1 MTGAIF
7 KAIAFFLSI
16 YILLPTALSRLLHI
30 GAICRGLKNE
40 SRVAITFDDGPH
52 PEYTPR
58 VLNILKQFQVRACF
72 FVLGEKA
79 KEYPEL
85 LLRIQTEG
93 HEIASHG
100 YRHHIFWLMGPR
112 GIKQDMQQ
120 ASSIITEI
128 TGRPPRFYRPPW
140 GLFNLFSLLYC
151 RSCRQQV
158 VLWSFMSWDW
168 NRRSTAGS
176 IARKVLLR
184 TKNGSIL
191 IFHDSDDVPWATPG
205 ASAVMISA
213 LPAILT
219 ELKQRG
225 LQVIPLSELISSL
238 NQRKNKL
245 PFRLL
250 WQGWEKLVLHLS
262 RIEDVPEDGRPT
274 IFRLAL
280 RRYRGKQLLLPDGT
294 TLQKGDMVGELHLN
308 NDVLQQISN
317 NTEPARL
324 GLLALEKTLQ
334 SLPAMAKWIAANPRY
349 RKIKA
354 ITGLTILHRGS
365 QFLGF
370 STFDVSPL
378 ARRLVQWYEGLLLM
392 IFHPA
397 GRRRFIQHRKKLS
410 PKLLVISKDELF
422 RRYLTL

>member
-1 MTGAIF
+1 MTEAIF
-7 KAIAFFLSI
+7 KAIAFLLGI
-16 YILLPTALSRLLHI
+16 YALLPTALSRLLHI
-30 GAICRGLKNE
+30 GVICRGPQNE
-40 SRVAITFDDGPH
+40 GRVAITFDDGPH
-52 PEYTPR
+52 PEYTPW
-58 VLNILKQFQVRACF
+58 VLDILKQFQVKACF

-100 YRHHIFWLMGPR
+100 YRHHISWLAGPR
-112 GIKQDMQQ
+112 GIKQDVRQ

-140 GLFNLFSLLYC
+140 GLFNLFSLPYYRLYG
-151 RSCRQQV
+151 QQV

-184 TKNGSIL
+184 TQNGSIL
-191 IFHDSDDVPWATPG
+191 VFHDSDDVPWAAPG
-205 ASAVMISA
+205 APAAMINA
-213 LPAILT
+213 LPVILT

-225 LQVIPLSELISSL
+225 LQVISLSELTSSL
-238 NQRKNKL
+238 NRKKSKL
-245 PFRLL
+245 SFRL
-250 WQGWEKLVLHLS
+250 WQRWEKLLLRLL
-262 RIEDVPEDGRPT
+262 RIEDVLEDGRPT
-274 IFRLAL
+274 VFRLAL
-280 RRYRGKQLLLPDGT
+280 RRYKGRQLLLPDGT

-308 NDVLQQISN
+308 NDVLQQISSN
-317 NTEPARL
+317 NEPAQL
-324 GLLALEKTLQ
+324 GLAALKKTLQ
-334 SLPAMAKWIAANPRY
+334 SLPSLAGWIAANPRY
-349 RKIKA
+349 REIKA

-370 STFDVSPL
+370 SAFDVPPL
-378 ARRLVQWYEGLLLM
+378 ARRLTRWYEGFLLT

-397 GRRRFIQHRKKLS
+397 GRRRFTQHKKKLS
-410 PKLLVISKDELF
+410 PKLLVMSKDELL
-422 RRYLTL
+422 RKHLT